1 MPVCVHTDWVSCA
14 LSRHTGPETE
24 FVDTSSPLTSVV
36 QALTVLPI
44 GKCSTAAPQV
54 AFLFTDAHVADKGF
68 LEPVN
73 SMLTTGMPAGL
84 FDDAEKDAL
93 TAGLRDEVRPPAV
106 HPTRATQH
114 TPCIAPRARR
124 QHSCVKSL
132 RPCAAGMTQGRCA
145 ATMPSARMEHAWRH
159 AGACPGAQAVARGAA
174 ATPESLWAAYAARC
188 RDNLHVVLAMSPVG
202 EPLRARCRNFAGL
215 ATSTVIDW
223 FQPWPEQA
231 LRSVA
236 TAQLQARRAG
246 IRRAALCTVQ
256 LEERSMRCAQCACA
270 AVRGCAC
277 RDTGS

>member
-1 MPVCVHTDWVSCA
+1 
-14 LSRHTGPETE
+14 
-24 FVDTSSPLTSVV
+24 
-36 QALTVLPI
+36 
-44 GKCSTAAPQV
+44 
-54 AFLFTDAHVADKGF
+54 
-68 LEPVN
+68 
-73 SMLTTGMPAGL
+73 
-84 FDDAEKDAL
+84 
-93 TAGLRDEVRPPAV
+93 
-106 HPTRATQH
+106 
-114 TPCIAPRARR
+114 
-124 QHSCVKSL
+124 
-132 RPCAAGMTQGRCA
+132 
-145 ATMPSARMEHAWRH
+145 
-159 AGACPGAQAVARGAA
+159 
-174 ATPESLWAAYAARC
+174 
-188 RDNLHVVLAMSPVG
+188 VLAMSPVG